1 MLPVRRCTSTAASI
15 SLDGSTTIFRI
26 ALSDQ
31 DAYTALLVETSSVL
45 FLPRHQVLL
54 KKECRMRK
62 QRVWTL
68 VVVVICVLATTALAQ
83 TTLEKVKARGK
94 LVCGVNTGLAG
105 FSTIGSDGKWHGFDV
120 DYCRAL
126 AAAIFND
133 PNQVEFRPLTA
144 QARFTALQ
152 SGEID
157 VLSRNTTWTL
167 SRDTSLGLNFG
178 PTLFY
183 DGQGIM
189 VPAELQF
196 KLGGSGA
203 QLVKRPQRSIR
214 DLDGAAICVQ
224 SGTTTELNLAD
235 FFRRHK
241 AKFTPVVFETTEQ
254 TFAAYDSGRCDA
266 VTSDI
271 SQLLA
276 QKTTLKKPNDHGV
289 LPVVM
294 SKEPLGPVVRHGDDQ
309 WFDIIKWVAFG
320 LIQAEE
326 FALASDNVGNF
337 ANTRAPDLRRFLGL
351 EGNFGSMLG
360 LSNDFMMRVV
370 RQVGNYGEIFQRHL
384 QPLNLARGAN
394 ALWIEGGLLYTPPFR

>member
-1 MLPVRRCTSTAASI
+1 MKRQGVWILIVMLMC
-15 SLDGSTTIFRI
+15 L
-26 ALSDQ
+26 
-31 DAYTALLVETSSVL
+31 
-45 FLPRHQVLL
+45 
-54 KKECRMRK
+54 
-62 QRVWTL
+62 
-68 VVVVICVLATTALAQ
+68 CVTTAMAQ
-83 TTLEKVKARGK
+83 TTLEQVKARGK

-133 PNQVEFRPLTA
+133 PNKVEFRPLTA

-167 SRDTSLGLNFG
+167 SRDVSLGLNFG

-189 VPAELQF
+189 VPAELKF
-196 KLGGSGA
+196 KLGSSGA
-203 QLVKRPQRSIR
+203 RLVSKPQKSISE
-214 DLDGAAICVQ
+214 LDGASICVQ

-235 FFRRHK
+235 FFRRHH
-241 AKFTPVVFETTEQ
+241 AKFTPVVFETSEQ

-276 QKTTLKKPNDHGV
+276 QKTTLKKPSDHGI
-289 LPVVM
+289 LPIVM
-294 SKEPLGPVVRHGDDQ
+294 SKEPLGPAVRHGDDQ
-309 WFDIIKWVAFG
+309 WFDIVKWVAFG

-326 FALASDNVGNF
+326 FALASDNINQF
-337 ANTRAPDLRRFLGL
+337 TNSQAPDLRRFLGL
-351 EGNFGSMLG
+351 EGNFGTMLG
-360 LSNDFMMRVV
+360 LSNDFMVRVI
-370 RQVGNYGEIFQRHL
+370 RHVGNYGEIFQRNL
-384 QPLNLARGAN
+384 QPLGLTRGVN
-394 ALWIEGGLLYTPPFR
+394 ALWTEGGLLYSPPFR

>member
-1 MLPVRRCTSTAASI
+1 MKWQRVWMLVMLVGLMSTAAFAQST
-15 SLDGSTTIFRI
+15 LD
-26 ALSDQ
+26 
-31 DAYTALLVETSSVL
+31 
-45 FLPRHQVLL
+45 
-54 KKECRMRK
+54 
-62 QRVWTL
+62 
-68 VVVVICVLATTALAQ
+68 
-83 TTLEKVKARGK
+83 KVKARGK

-105 FSTIGSDGKWHGFDV
+105 FATIGADGKWRGFDV

-133 PNQVEFRPLTA
+133 PDKVEYRPLTA

-152 SGEID
+152 SSEID

-189 VPAELQF
+189 VLSELQF

-203 QLVKRPQRSIR
+203 RLVQKPQRSVKE
-214 DLDGAAICVQ
+214 LDGAAICVQ

-241 AKFTPVVFETTEQ
+241 AKFTPVVFETSDQ
-254 TFAAYDSGRCDA
+254 TFSAYDSGRCDA

-276 QKTTLKKPNDHGV
+276 QKSTLKSPADHTV
-289 LPVVM
+289 LPIVM

-309 WFDIIKWVAFG
+309 WFDIIKWVGFG

-326 FALASDNVGNF
+326 FGLASDNIDKF
-337 ANTRAPDLRRFLGL
+337 ANTKAPAVRRFLGL
-351 EGNFGSMLG
+351 EGNFGGMLG
-360 LSNDFMMRVV
+360 LSNDFMVRVV
-370 RQVGNYGEIFQRHL
+370 RRVGNYGEIFRRHL
-384 QPLNLARGAN
+384 TPLNLARGAN
-394 ALWIEGGLLYTPPFR
+394 SLWTQGGLLYAPPFR